1 MSKIYHEGAF
11 LAQNSYYMADFCV
24 ATLSISSAN
33 KCGYTL
39 ILADL
44 CVATLQ
50 FHLEKCVATQNLT
63 TSI

>member
-11 LAQNSYYMADFCV
+11 LAQNSYFMADFCV

-50 FHLEKCVATQNLT
+50 FHLEKYVATQNST
-63 TSI
+63 ISF